1 MALRLFLVALAHLA
15 LGLLGGW
22 WLGWPG
28 ALAGVV
34 LAAAL
39 TWGIDAW
46 RARRFL
52 IWISKTNA
60 STVPALRGAWGE
72 AAYRTARALRA
83 EQQQAQ
89 LSSQRLNDF
98 LAAIQASPNGVL
110 LLDPNGRIEW
120 CNDIAADHFGIDP
133 QRDLLQHVGNLVR
146 EPAFSAYYASKNHE
160 REVKLIGR
168 HNTPAHPVKLSVQLH
183 PYGNGHQLM
192 LSRDITA
199 LAQADA
205 MRRDFVANVSH
216 EIRTPLTVLAGFV
229 ETLQSLPLSEEERA
243 KYLDMMAT
251 QSDRMQTLVNDLLT
265 LSRLEGSPL
274 PGAGEAIDLRALM
287 TQCEAEA
294 RGLSNL
300 MHPADERPQ
309 TLRFGAAPMFDLT
322 GSANELRSAVSN
334 LINNAVR
341 YTPGGGLI
349 EVQWQRLPDGGARLV
364 VTDSGPGI
372 APQHLPRLG
381 ERFYRV
387 DRSRSRE
394 SGGTGLGLAITK
406 HVAQRHGG
414 ELQIRSELGH
424 GSTFA
429 LEFPPQRV
437 RAASTAALEPGSV
450 AHNAEA

>member
-1 MALRLFLVALAHLA
+1 MALRLFLVALVHLA

-334 LINNAVR
+334 LTNNAVR

-381 ERFYRV
+381 ERLYRV

-437 RAASTAALEPGSV
+437 RAASTAALVPGSV

>member
-334 LINNAVR
+334 LTNNAVR

-424 GSTFA
+424 GSIFA

-437 RAASTAALEPGSV
+437 RAASMAALVPGSV

>member
-322 GSANELRSAVSN
+322 GSANELRNAVSN
-334 LINNAVR
+334 LTNNAVR

-437 RAASTAALEPGSV
+437 RAASTAALVPGSV

>member
-372 APQHLPRLG
+372 APQHLPRLT

-437 RAASTAALEPGSV
+437 RAASTAALVPGSV
-450 AHNAEA
+450 APNAEA

>member
-424 GSTFA
+424 GSTFP

-437 RAASTAALEPGSV
+437 RAASTAALVPGSV